1 MNRSS
6 LTRASAVIAGAILL
20 AGAAGTA
27 YADEEQGDES
37 IDVTVEIAEITEPG
51 VLAMTVAGASASLT
65 ETDSSAT
72 VRQFTGAL
80 PTVTITDTRAP
91 DEIPVAAG
99 WYVLGTATG
108 FTGSAGQQAIG
119 ADHLGWA
126 PRLVDGDDEGLVG
139 AGDEVT
145 SVLDESGAQVGLVD
159 QELFAIASSSA
170 NVAEGDAQ
178 WTATA
183 DLTLKTGA
191 DVAPG
196 TYTAMVTL
204 SLFE

>member
-6 LTRASAVIAGAILL
+6 ITRASAAVAGVIVL
-20 AGAAGTA
+20 AGATGAAHAQVGQ
-27 YADEEQGDES
+27 DDDS
-37 IDVTVEIAEITEPG
+37 VDVTVEIAEITQPG
-51 VLAMTVAGASASLT
+51 VLAMTVGGTSASLT
-65 ETDSSAT
+65 ETDSTAT

-80 PTVTITDTRAP
+80 PTVTVTDTRAP
-91 DEIPVAAG
+91 EEIPEGAG

-108 FTGSAGQQAIG
+108 FTGSAGQADIS

-126 PRLVDGDDEGLVG
+126 PRLIDGDDEGLVG

-145 SVLDESGAQVGLVD
+145 SVLDGDGAQVGLVD
-159 QELFAIASSSA
+159 QELFAIAASSA
-170 NVAEGDAQ
+170 NVAEGDSQ

>member
-6 LTRASAVIAGAILL
+6 ITRASAAVAGFILL
-20 AGAAGTA
+20 AGVAGNA
-27 YADEEQGDES
+27 YADEEQGDDNV
-37 IDVTVEIAEITEPG
+37 DVTVEIAEITEPG
-51 VLAMTVAGASASLT
+51 VLAMTVAGTSASLT
-65 ETDSSAT
+65 ETDSTAT
-72 VRQFTGAL
+72 IRQFTGAL
-80 PTVTITDTRAP
+80 PTVTITDTRTP
-91 DEIPVAAG
+91 EEIPAGAG

-108 FTGSAGQQAIG
+108 FTGSAGQTGIG

-126 PRLVDGDDEGLVG
+126 PRLIDGDDEGLVG

-145 SVLDESGAQVGLVD
+145 SVLDDTGAQVGLVD
-159 QELFAIASSSA
+159 QELFAIAASSA

-183 DLTLKTGA
+183 DLTLKTGS

-196 TYTAMVTL
+196 TYTALVTL

>member
-6 LTRASAVIAGAILL
+6 ITRASAALAGAILL
-20 AGAAGTA
+20 AGAAATA
-27 YADEEQGDES
+27 NADEGLGDDD
-37 IDVTVEIAEITEPG
+37 IDVTVEITEITEPG
-51 VLAMTVAGASASLT
+51 VLAMTVAGTSAALT
-65 ETDSSAT
+65 ESDSTAT
-72 VRQFTGAL
+72 IRQFTGAL

-91 DEIPVAAG
+91 DEIPAGAG

-108 FTGSAGQQAIG
+108 FTGNSGQESIG

-126 PRLVDGDDEGLVG
+126 PRLIDGDDEGLVG

-145 SVLDESGAQVGLVD
+145 SVLDETGAQVGLVD
-159 QELFAIASSSA
+159 QELFAIAASSA

-183 DLTLKTGA
+183 DLTLKTGS